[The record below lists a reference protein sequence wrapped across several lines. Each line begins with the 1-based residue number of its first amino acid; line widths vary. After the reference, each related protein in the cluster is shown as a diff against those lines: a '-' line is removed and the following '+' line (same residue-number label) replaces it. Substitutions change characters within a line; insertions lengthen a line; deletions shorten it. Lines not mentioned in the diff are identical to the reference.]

1 MKTGLISLDA
11 ACPGGQALSAAP
23 LKEHIMADGELFW
36 KVDDQAARLA
46 ELTSL
51 DPESREVPLRR
62 DVRSLGRLLGTVIR
76 EQAGDQAYAAE
87 EELRHLAIKHRQLN
101 DCQGEAC
108 LDLPDDLELQ
118 ERAVQIIGKMTV
130 ADSYQIVKAFST
142 YFELTNLAETNH
154 RKRRRRAARLT
165 CREPD
170 KPGSL
175 RGTLLRMKTAG
186 ITAEQALRWL
196 QKVQVIPVFT
206 AHPTDVARRVVHFKQ
221 RRISRELDALDR
233 LPLTD
238 AETEQRQTA
247 MLAEI
252 TALWQTDEVRRRKP
266 TVLDEIKMGLDHY
279 PDSLITPIHEL
290 YEDMAAALSETYG
303 YLIPP
308 DALPTVVRYGSWIGG
323 DRDGN
328 PHVTADST
336 REALQKAR
344 ETILADYVASLE
356 ELRRLLTPSIGRRPV
371 TLQLANAVKSYH
383 AALSFSDLESEAIP
397 EYEQYRRF
405 AGFMLH
411 RLRRTLLEPD
421 HVDAYPAAAAFETD
435 LLIIRESLA
444 AEGGERLARALIDP
458 LLRRVKTFGFH
469 LHSLDIRQ
477 HARIHARAVDELA
490 AGGTTCASPSL
501 VLPAPPS
508 TETTE
513 LLDTLR
519 AIAGLKRC
527 YPAEAIQSYVISGA
541 SSVQDT
547 LSLIWLM
554 ELCGV
559 RVAADGNGDPG
570 LMPVPL
576 FESIDDLRHAP
587 DICRTLWTSPQYK
600 PFLDSWGRSQEV
612 MLGYSDS
619 NKDGGMLS
627 SSWEIHKAHQELHR
641 VAAECGVKLVL
652 FHGRGGTVGRG
663 GGPTHR
669 AIVAQP
675 VGAFSGS
682 LKITEQGEVINWKYS
697 DASLSQRNLELMVA
711 ASLEALARPGLVASD
726 HDPGWEPALEE
737 MSADAYAFYRERI
750 AENPDIIPYFEQ
762 GTPVL
767 EFELA
772 KIGSRPARRG
782 ATRDLSDL
790 RAIPW
795 GFGWMQSRHVIPG
808 WFGVGYALER
818 FAEKGLKERA
828 LLGDM
833 MQRYPFFHDMVRNV
847 ELALTKVDLPLA
859 RLYSD
864 LVPDRELRE
873 RVFGMVVEEF
883 RRTRRAVLAVT
894 GQSRLLENNLPLARS
909 IRLRNPYVD
918 PLSLIQI
925 ELLRRKRGGDESE
938 ELNYVLA
945 ATISGISAG
954 LRNTG

>member
-1 MKTGLISLDA
+1 MEDL
-11 ACPGGQALSAAP
+11 
-23 LKEHIMADGELFW
+23 ELYW
-36 KVDDQAARLA
+36 KSVDQAARLT
-46 ELTSL
+46 ELTSR
-51 DPESREVPLRR
+51 DPELREVPLRR
-62 DVRSLGRLLGTVIR
+62 DVRSLGLLLGVVIR
-76 EQAGDQAYAAE
+76 EQAGDQAFAAE
-87 EELRHLAIKHRQLN
+87 EELRHLAIKHRSLN
-101 DCQGEAC
+101 DDQGEAC
-108 LDLPDDLELQ
+108 LDFPGEQELQ
-118 ERAVQIIGKMTV
+118 ERAVLIVARMTTSE
-130 ADSYQIVKAFST
+130 AYQIVKAFST

-154 RKRRRRAARLT
+154 RKRRRRAARLASG
-165 CREPD
+165 EQD

-175 RGTLLRMKTAG
+175 RGTFLRMRGAG
-186 ITAEQALRWL
+186 ISAEEALTWL
-196 QKVQVIPVFT
+196 RQVLVIPVFT
-206 AHPTDVARRVVHFKQ
+206 AHPTDVARRVIHFKR
-221 RRISRELDALDR
+221 RRIAKELVALDK

-238 AETEQRQTA
+238 AEALQGQTA

-279 PDSLITPIHEL
+279 PDSLMAPIHEM
-290 YEDMAAALSETYG
+290 YKDMAAAFLESYG
-303 YLIPP
+303 SVIAP
-308 DALPTVVRYGSWIGG
+308 DTLPTVVRFGSWIGG

-328 PHVTADST
+328 PHVTAAST

-344 ETILADYVASLE
+344 ETVLSDYITSLE
-356 ELRRLLTPSIGRRPV
+356 ELRRLLTPSICRIPV
-371 TLQLANAVKSYH
+371 TIQLASAVKNYH
-383 AALSFSDLESEAIP
+383 ATLSLKDLESDVIP
-397 EYEQYRRF
+397 ECEHYRRL

-411 RLRRTLLEPD
+411 RLRCALFEPE
-421 HVDAYPAAAAFETD
+421 HPDAYPAAAAFEKD
-435 LLIIRESLA
+435 LRLIRESLA
-444 AEGGERLARALIDP
+444 AKNGERLAQALIDP
-458 LLRRVKTFGFH
+458 LMRRVKTFGFH

-477 HARIHARAVDELA
+477 HARVHARAITELA
-490 AGGTTCASPSL
+490 AGGITCA
-501 VLPAPPS
+501 VAPAIQLPPS
-508 TETTE
+508 PGPETTE
-513 LLDTLR
+513 LLETLR
-519 AIAGLKRC
+519 AIAGLKQR
-527 YPAEAIQSYVISGA
+527 YPAEAIRSYVISGA
-541 SSVQDT
+541 SSVQDM

-559 RVAADGNGDPG
+559 RVAADSNGDPG

-576 FESIDDLRHAP
+576 FESIEDLRHAP
-587 DICRTLWTSPQYK
+587 DICHTLWTAPEYV
-600 PFLDSWGRSQEV
+600 PYLNSWGRRQEV

-619 NKDGGMLS
+619 NKDGGMLT
-627 SSWEIHKAHQELHR
+627 SSWELHKAHQKLHV
-641 VAAECGVKLVL
+641 VAAECGVTLVL

-675 VGAFSGS
+675 SGAFSGT

-697 DASLSQRNLELMVA
+697 DASLSQRNMELMVA
-711 ASLEALARPGLVASD
+711 ASLEAVARPGLVESD
-726 HDPGWEPALEE
+726 HDILWEHALEE

-750 AENPDIIPYFEQ
+750 ADNPDIIPYFEQ
-762 GTPVL
+762 ATPVL

-808 WFGVGYALER
+808 WFGVGYAMER
-818 FAEKGLKERA
+818 FAESGLGEMA
-828 LLGDM
+828 LLNDM
-833 MQRYPFFHDMVRNV
+833 MRRFPFFYDLIRNV

-859 RLYSD
+859 RLYSG

-873 RVFGMVVEEF
+873 RVFGMVVEEYQ
-883 RRTRRAVLAVT
+883 RTRRIVLAVT
-894 GQSRLLENNLPLARS
+894 GQSRLLENNPALARS

>member
-1 MKTGLISLDA
+1 
-11 ACPGGQALSAAP
+11 
-23 LKEHIMADGELFW
+23 MADEELFW
-36 KVDDQAARLA
+36 KSENQATRLA
-46 ELTSL
+46 ELTGL
-51 DPESREVPLRR
+51 DSEIRDVPLRR
-62 DVRSLGRLLGTVIR
+62 DVRSLGRLLGIVIR
-76 EQAGDQAYAAE
+76 EQAGERAFAAE
-87 EELRHLAIKHRQLN
+87 EELRHLAISHRQLN
-101 DCQGEAC
+101 DGQGEAC
-108 LDLPDDLELQ
+108 LDFPGERELQ
-118 ERAVQIIGKMTV
+118 ERAVQIIAGMTV
-130 ADSYQIVKAFST
+130 TEAYQIVKAFST

-154 RKRRRRAARLT
+154 RKRRRRAARLASGD
-165 CREPD
+165 PD

-175 RGTLLRMKTAG
+175 RGTLLRMQQSG
-186 ITAEQALRWL
+186 ITAGEALNCLR
-196 QKVQVIPVFT
+196 QVLVVPVFT

-221 RRISRELDALDR
+221 RRIARVLEALDR

-238 AETEQRQTA
+238 AEADWGQTA
-247 MLAEI
+247 ILAEI
-252 TALWQTDEVRRRKP
+252 TSLWQTDEVRRRKP

-279 PDSLITPIHEL
+279 PDSLMTPIHGL
-290 YEDMAAALSETYG
+290 YEDIAVAFRETYG
-303 YLIPP
+303 SVIPP
-308 DALPTVVRYGSWIGG
+308 DTLPTVVLFGSWIGG

-344 ETILADYVASLE
+344 ETVLGDYIASLE
-356 ELRRLLTPSIGRRPV
+356 ELRRLLTPSVCRKPV
-371 TLQLANAVKSYH
+371 TLQLASIVKSYQ
-383 AALSFSDLESEAIP
+383 ATLSITDLESEAIP
-397 EYEQYRRF
+397 ECEQYRRL

-411 RLRRTLLEPD
+411 RLHRTLLEPD
-421 HVDAYPAAAAFETD
+421 HPDAYPAAAVFDND
-435 LLIIRESLA
+435 LRAIRESLQ
-444 AEGGERLARALIDP
+444 AEGAERLARALLDP
-458 LLRRVKTFGFH
+458 LRRRVRTFGFH

-477 HARIHARAVDELA
+477 HAKVHARAVAELA
-490 AGGTTCASPSL
+490 AGGTTCAAPSI

-508 TETTE
+508 PETTE

-519 AIAGLKRC
+519 GIAGLKQR
-527 YPAEAIQSYVISGA
+527 YPAESIRSYVVSGA
-541 SSVQDT
+541 SSAQDT

-559 RVAADGNGDPG
+559 RVAAGSDGDPG

-576 FESIDDLRHAP
+576 FESVEDLRNAP
-587 DICRTLWTSPQYK
+587 EVCRTLWSSPEYA
-600 PFLDSWGRSQEV
+600 PFLDSWGRRQEV

-619 NKDGGMLS
+619 NKDGGMLT
-627 SSWEIHKAHQELHR
+627 SSWEIYKTHLELHR
-641 VAAECGVKLVL
+641 VAEECGVTLVL

-675 VGAFSGS
+675 TGAFSGS

-711 ASLEALARPGLVASD
+711 ASLEALARPGLQESD
-726 HDPGWEPALEE
+726 HDPRWEKALED
-737 MSADAYAFYRERI
+737 MSAYAFSFYRKHI
-750 AENPDIIPYFEQ
+750 AENPDIIPYFEK

-782 ATRDLSDL
+782 ITRDLSDL

-808 WFGVGYALER
+808 WFGVGYAMER
-818 FAEKGLKERA
+818 FAKRGPGEMA

-833 MQRYPFFHDMVRNV
+833 MHRFPFFYDLVRNV

-859 RLYSD
+859 RLYSE
-864 LVPDRELRE
+864 LVPDSALRE

-883 RRTRRAVLAVT
+883 QRTRRVVLEVT
-894 GQSRLLENNLPLARS
+894 GQSRLLENNMPLTRS

-925 ELLRRKRGGDESE
+925 ELLRRKRREDENE
-938 ELNYVLA
+938 ELDYVLA

>member
-1 MKTGLISLDA
+1 
-11 ACPGGQALSAAP
+11 
-23 LKEHIMADGELFW
+23 MADEELFW
-36 KVDDQAARLA
+36 KSVDQAARLA
-46 ELTSL
+46 ELTGRDS
-51 DPESREVPLRR
+51 EVRDAPLRR

-76 EQAGDQAYAAE
+76 EQAGERAFAAE
-87 EELRHLAIKHRQLN
+87 EELRHLAISHRQLN
-101 DCQGEAC
+101 DGQGEAC
-108 LDLPDDLELQ
+108 LDFPGERELQ
-118 ERAVQIIGKMTV
+118 ERAVQIIAGMTV
-130 ADSYQIVKAFST
+130 AEAYQIVKAFST

-154 RKRRRRAARLT
+154 RKRRRRATRLASGD
-165 CREPD
+165 PD

-175 RGTLLRMKTAG
+175 RGTLLRMQQSGTTAG
-186 ITAEQALRWL
+186 EALNWL
-196 QKVQVIPVFT
+196 RQVLVVPVFT

-221 RRISRELDALDR
+221 RRIARELEALDR

-238 AETEQRQTA
+238 AEADWGQTA
-247 MLAEI
+247 ILAEI
-252 TALWQTDEVRRRKP
+252 TSLWQTDEVRRRKP

-279 PDSLITPIHEL
+279 PDSLMPPIHGL
-290 YEDMAAALSETYG
+290 YEDIAAAFRETYG
-303 YLIPP
+303 SVIQP
-308 DALPTVVRYGSWIGG
+308 DALPTVVLFGSWIGG

-344 ETILADYVASLE
+344 ETVLGNYIASLE
-356 ELRRLLTPSIGRRPV
+356 ELRRLLTPSIGRKPV
-371 TLQLANAVKSYH
+371 TLRLADAVKNYQATQSI
-383 AALSFSDLESEAIP
+383 SDLESEAIP
-397 EYEQYRRF
+397 ECEQYRRL

-411 RLRRTLLEPD
+411 RLHRTLLEPD
-421 HVDAYPAAAAFETD
+421 HPDAYPAAAVFDND
-435 LLIIRESLA
+435 LQTIRESLQ
-444 AEGGERLARALIDP
+444 AEGAERLARALIDP
-458 LLRRVKTFGFH
+458 LRRRVRTFGFH

-477 HARIHARAVDELA
+477 HAKVHARAVAELA
-490 AGGTTCASPSL
+490 AGGTTCTAPSI

-519 AIAGLKRC
+519 GIAGLKQR
-527 YPAEAIQSYVISGA
+527 YPAESIRSYVISGA

-547 LSLIWLM
+547 LSLVWLM

-559 RVAADGNGDPG
+559 RVAAGSDGDPG

-576 FESIDDLRHAP
+576 FESIEDLRNAP
-587 DICRTLWTSPQYK
+587 EVCRTLWSSPEYA
-600 PFLDSWGRSQEV
+600 PFLDSWGRRQEI

-619 NKDGGMLS
+619 NKDGGMLT
-627 SSWEIHKAHQELHR
+627 SSWEIHKTHQELHR
-641 VAAECGVKLVL
+641 VAAECGVTLVL

-675 VGAFSGS
+675 AGAFSGS

-711 ASLEALARPGLVASD
+711 ASLEALARPGLQESD
-726 HDPGWEPALEE
+726 HNPEWDKALED
-737 MSADAYAFYRERI
+737 MSTDAYAFYRKHI

-782 ATRDLSDL
+782 ITRDLSDL

-818 FAEKGLKERA
+818 FAERGSEERA

-833 MQRYPFFHDMVRNV
+833 MRRFPFFYDLIRNV

-859 RLYSD
+859 RLYSA
-864 LVPDRELRE
+864 LVPDSALRE
-873 RVFGMVVEEF
+873 RVFGLVVEEF
-883 RRTRRAVLAVT
+883 QRTRRVVLEVT
-894 GQSRLLENNLPLARS
+894 GQSRLLENNMPLTRS